1 MPTHQWDASCDS
13 LRYSNRLSNEFVVR
27 TRIKSEQTIEMVV
40 QVAVHD
46 ALAEP
51 VDERQRERLHEP
63 DVHAR

>member
-1 MPTHQWDASCDS
+1 M
-13 LRYSNRLSNEFVVR
+13 
-27 TRIKSEQTIEMVV
+27 MV

-63 DVHAR
+63 DVHAREVRVLWQAAVRVARRHPLCVPRQQVHLRTGR